1 MSLQSSDTIIIPNNA
16 NSFLSTVQAT
26 LPPVGGAGR
35 RLEQDVKYAVIS
47 VEHKLNTVRFMAG
60 LIQNI
65 DEEAFSKFERYLL
78 QSQSGTQSLET
89 SRQAT
94 RTRFLE
100 RAEFTMYDLKEYRLF
115 LMFFLEAFSAGATG
129 LLDNCAFIL
138 ERLFSLQMQEKDITF
153 IRVLGKTKIKN
164 SNLYDFLKKYKENEE
179 DNEPWVNPLKQIRN
193 RTSHRPITEV
203 CGLMEKERT
212 LYSSPPPVEFV
223 LSQDMFPPNT
233 SPRDRNLKSFVELCF
248 QGLVDFVEEF
258 YTSLS
263 HEVQSSGT
271 LPL

>member
-1 MSLQSSDTIIIPNNA
+1 MSLQSSDPIIIPNNA
-16 NSFLSTVQAT
+16 NSFLNTVQAT
-26 LPPVGGAGR
+26 LPPAGTGR
-35 RLEQDVKYAVIS
+35 RLGQDVNHAVIS

-65 DEEAFSKFERYLL
+65 DEAAFSEFERHLL
-78 QSQSGTQSLET
+78 QSQSGIPHLGTPQQST
-89 SRQAT
+89 H
-94 RTRFLE
+94 TRFLE

-153 IRVLGKTKIKN
+153 IRVLDQSKIKN
-164 SNLYDFLKKYKENEE
+164 SNLYGFLKKYKENESN
-179 DNEPWVNPLKQIRN
+179 NEPWVNPLKQIRN

-203 CGLMEKERT
+203 CGLMENERT

-223 LSQDMFPPNT
+223 LNQEMFPPNT
-233 SPRDRNLKSFVELCF
+233 SPSERNLKSFVESCF
-248 QGLVDFVEEF
+248 HGLVDFVEEF
-258 YTSLS
+258 YISLS
-263 HEVQSSGT
+263 QEIQSSGT
-271 LPL
+271 LPF